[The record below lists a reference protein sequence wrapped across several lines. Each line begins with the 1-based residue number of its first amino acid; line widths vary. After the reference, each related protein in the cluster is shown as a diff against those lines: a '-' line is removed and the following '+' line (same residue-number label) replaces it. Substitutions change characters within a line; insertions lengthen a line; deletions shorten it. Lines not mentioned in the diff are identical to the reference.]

1 LDKSL
6 LRGHLAVLVRGDHLD
21 AEIAA
26 EMEDLIGAKELC
38 VGDLAARAYDQIGDS
53 DVTVEPHVVEG
64 PVPVCTLLLHR
75 LPSGLRPGVDERGH
89 RERLEGGG

>member
-26 EMEDLIGAKELC
+26 EMEDLIGA
-38 VGDLAARAYDQIGDS
+38 
-53 DVTVEPHVVEG
+53 
-64 PVPVCTLLLHR
+64 
-75 LPSGLRPGVDERGH
+75 
-89 RERLEGGG
+89 